1 MHASGA
7 LRSWIVVS
15 AVWVLGSGIV
25 WYQGFTTKQKQIAA
39 LDECGKIYP
48 PLPEGLVT
56 LNSKPF
62 DPDYCVGKAAT
73 CNIFDQFDE
82 PPAQPSLLSQ
92 FQADSAA
99 ADSER
104 AAEKQHPHCAPNV
117 GTINFL
123 NFVSMH
129 EPDREALRQH
139 FENVIRSE
147 TQHAVVYGAGVPAGL
162 LAFGLI
168 MGWIVRGFRENHPR

>member
-1 MHASGA
+1 MNIRRG
-7 LRSWIVVS
+7 LFRLWIVVS
-15 AVWVLGSGIV
+15 AVLVLGSGIV
-25 WYQGFTTKQKQIAA
+25 WYQGFTTKQKQIAS

-129 EPDREALRQH
+129 VSWSWEIGQGVKVYSSSDKG
-139 FENVIRSE
+139 IRDDDE
-147 TQHAVVYGAGVPAGL
+147 TAVYV
-162 LAFGLI
+162 
-168 MGWIVRGFRENHPR
+168 